1 MSMQGEKQKKKG
13 ISIRLKLI
21 GIIIPIVLVLIISFF
36 ALARNVVIKLSQEKL
51 RAKSEVYTQEINNW
65 TTQIF
70 SELQVYQDAVEEAGF
85 ADDDATLKYLETTLE
100 KNESYPYGLYMGD
113 DTGIYLDGSGWV
125 PDADWV
131 LVERDWYVDGK
142 DNEEFAFG
150 EPYYDSM
157 TGQVCVSASVHVD
170 YPKAVRVLASDVY
183 LDVVANEISE
193 ICNQEEEDAFLV
205 TKDSQT
211 IIAHI
216 NQEMMAVTLSEAE
229 DSLYKSI
236 GTAITEEKSGIL
248 SVKGKDGTYL
258 VSLNPVEH
266 TNWYL
271 VTYVKEKTVL
281 SDLRQMEMV
290 MAAIAVVAAV
300 VLIVVILRMMNRVV
314 KPVKKMTDVIEKI
327 AEGDFSQN
335 IETKGNDEIAKM
347 SSDMQLFIVNMRET
361 ISEIHDIAGWLE
373 RQSLENGEISESLKN
388 SSKKQEEEMERLEEM
403 VEQLSKAAEEASAQM
418 DSLAELIQQADSEG
432 QTAEVLMQESVVMS
446 KNGKK
451 DMEQI
456 STGMGNIYSSI
467 SVLSEQIS
475 KVGESI
481 SQIGNMVNMI
491 VEVAEETNLLSLNA
505 SIEAARAG
513 EAGRG
518 FSVVAEQI
526 GKLAVNSSAAAD
538 EISKL
543 TVEIQDTVEKAL
555 VHMNTSVDEVQENVG
570 VVSEASAAFEGLY
583 EKVEETSHRVKQMIE
598 LVNKV
603 DAVSVQ
609 MEEIS
614 QSQLQATEQIVQS
627 ADGLNQQ
634 TKNVATN
641 SSSVAEE
648 AEKLEAESKELM
660 NHISK
665 FRV

>member
-216 NQEMMAVTLSEAE
+216 NQEMMAVTLGEAE

>member
-216 NQEMMAVTLSEAE
+216 NQEMMAVTLGEAE

-456 STGMGNIYSSI
+456 STGMGNIHSSI

>member
-1 MSMQGEKQKKKG
+1 MSMQGRNQKKKG
-13 ISIRLKLI
+13 IGIKLKLI

-36 ALARNVVIKLSQEKL
+36 ALARNVVIKLSKEKL
-51 RAKSEVYTQEINNW
+51 QAKSEVYTQEINNW
-65 TTQIF
+65 TTKIF
-70 SELQVYQDAVEEAGF
+70 GELQVYQDTIEEAGF
-85 ADDDATLKYLETTLE
+85 ANDDATLKYLETTVD
-100 KNESYPYGLYMGD
+100 KNESYPYGLYIGD
-113 DTGIYLDGSGWV
+113 ETGVYLDGSGWV
-125 PDADWV
+125 PDGDWV

-142 DNEEFAFG
+142 DNEELAFG

-157 TGQVCVSASVHVD
+157 TGQVCVSASVRVD
-170 YPKAVRVLASDVY
+170 YSKATRVLASDVY
-183 LDVVANEISE
+183 LDVVANQVSEISDK
-193 ICNQEEEDAFLV
+193 EEEDAFLV

-211 IIAHI
+211 IIAHL
-216 NQEMMAVTLSEAE
+216 NQEMLAVTLEEAE
-229 DSLYKSI
+229 DSLYTSI
-236 GTAITEEKSGIL
+236 GKAITEEKSGII
-248 SVKGKDGTYL
+248 SVKGNEGDYL
-258 VSLNPVEH
+258 VSLNPVAH
-266 TNWYL
+266 TDWYL

-281 SDLRQMEMV
+281 ADLQQMQMI
-290 MAAIAVVAAV
+290 MALIAVVAAV

-314 KPVKKMTDVIEKI
+314 KPVKRMTDVIEKI

-361 ISEIHDIAGWLE
+361 ITEIRDIAGWLE
-373 RQSLENGEISESLKN
+373 RQSLENGEISESLKA
-388 SSKKQEEEMERLEEM
+388 SSKNQEEEMDHLESM
-403 VEQLSKAAEEASAQM
+403 VEQLSNAAEEATAQM
-418 DSLAELIQQADSEG
+418 ENLAELIQQADAQG
-432 QTAEVLMQESVVMS
+432 QTAEVLMQESVIMS

-456 STGMGNIYSSI
+456 SSGMTNIHASI
-467 SVLSEQIS
+467 SVLSEQIG

-481 SQIGNMVNMI
+481 SQISSMVNMI

-543 TVEIQDTVEKAL
+543 TAEIQDTVEKAL
-555 VHMNTSVDEVQENVG
+555 IHMDTSVNEVQANVG

-583 EKVEETSHRVKQMIE
+583 EKVEETSNRVKQMIE

-603 DAVSVQ
+603 DAVSEQ

-614 QSQLQATEQIVQS
+614 KSQLQATEQIVQS
-627 ADGLNQQ
+627 AEGLDRQ
-634 TKNVATN
+634 TKNVAAN
-641 SSSVAEE
+641 STTVAEE

-660 NHISK
+660 SHIGK
-665 FRV
+665 FQV

>member
-300 VLIVVILRMMNRVV
+300 VLIVVILRMMNRAV